1 MTDIRLADRMAKLG
15 TESAFEVL
23 ARARA
28 MEDAGRKIIHLEIGE
43 PDFPTAPHIVEAAV
57 EALRAGATHYVPAP
71 GIPPLRQAV
80 AAFLERT
87 GRMRV
92 TPDRVIVTP
101 GAKPIMF
108 FTILA
113 LAGEGDEVLYP
124 DPGFPMYES
133 ITSFAGAVPVP
144 VPLRERNGFRIDTDE
159 LERLITDRSKLL
171 IINSPQNP
179 CGSALTRQDCEA
191 IAAIAQRHDLT
202 VLTDEVYWAI
212 RYDSADPGGN
222 DPPQTPPAHGGAAR
236 PPIPTW
242 PRGASVLDVD
252 GMADRTILLDGW
264 SKTFAMTGWRLG
276 FGVFPPALV
285 EPITRLAINSV
296 SCTSA
301 FSQYAAIAALEGP
314 WDPVDQMVAEFRRRR
329 DIIVAGLNDLPGVSC
344 LEPQGAFYVFPNIT
358 ETGRTSADLQARLL
372 KDAGVA
378 ALSGTAFGPCGEGFL
393 RFSYANSVENIRLAL
408 EAIRAQLS

>member
-1 MTDIRLADRMAKLG
+1 MTDFRLADRMGRLG

-23 ARARA
+23 ARAKA
-28 MEDAGRKIIHLEIGE
+28 MEAAGHKIIHLEIGE
-43 PDFPTAPHIVEAAV
+43 PDFPTASHIVEAAV
-57 EALRAGATHYVPAP
+57 EALQAGHTHYVPAP
-71 GIPPLRQAV
+71 GIPPLREAV

-87 GRMRV
+87 GRMQ
-92 TPDRVIVTP
+92 TAPDRVVVTP

-113 LAGEGDEVLYP
+113 LADEGDEVLYP

-144 VPLRERNGFRIDTDE
+144 VPLRERNGFRVDVGE
-159 LERLITDRSKLL
+159 LENLVTERSRLL
-171 IINSPQNP
+171 IINSPHNP
-179 CGSALTRQDCEA
+179 CGSALTREDCEA
-191 IAAIAQRHDLT
+191 IAEIAMRHDLT

-212 RYDSADPGGN
+212 RYGADGPGERL
-222 DPPQTPPAHGGAAR
+222 P
-236 PPIPTW
+236 
-242 PRGASVLDVD
+242 SVLDVD

-276 FGVFPPALV
+276 FGVFPPGLV

-301 FSQYAAIAALEGP
+301 FSQFAAIAALEGP
-314 WDPVDQMVAEFRRRR
+314 WEPVDDMVAEFRRRR
-329 DIIVAGLNDLPGVSC
+329 DIIVAGLNDIPGIGC

-358 ETGRTSADLQARLL
+358 QTGLTSAELQARLL
-372 KDAGVA
+372 QNAGVA
-378 ALSGTAFGPCGEGFL
+378 ALGGTAFGPYGEGFL
-393 RFSYANSVENIRLAL
+393 RFSYANSVENIKAAL
-408 EAIRAQLS
+408 EAIRAQLT

>member
-1 MTDIRLADRMAKLG
+1 MANLG

-28 MEDAGRKIIHLEIGE
+28 IEDAGGKVIHLEIGE

-57 EALRAGATHYVPAP
+57 EALHAGATHYVPAP
-71 GIPPLRQAV
+71 GIPALRQAV

-92 TPDRVIVTP
+92 TPDRVIITP

-124 DPGFPMYES
+124 DPGFPMYAS

-144 VPLRERNGFRIDTDE
+144 VPLRQGNDFRIDTDE
-159 LERLITDRSKLL
+159 LERLITDRTRLL
-171 IINSPQNP
+171 IINSPHNP
-179 CGSALTRQDCEA
+179 CGSALTREDCEA
-191 IAAIAQRHDLT
+191 IAAIAMRHDLI

-212 RYDSADPGGN
+212 RYGQGSASPGGQ
-222 DPPQTPPAHGGAAR
+222 PPETPRH
-236 PPIPTW
+236 
-242 PRGASVLDVD
+242 ASVLDVE

-285 EPITRLAINSV
+285 EPVTRLAINSV

-314 WDPVDQMVAEFRRRR
+314 WDPVEAMVAEFRRRR
-329 DIIVAGLNDLPGVSC
+329 DIVVAGLNDLPGVSC
-344 LEPQGAFYVFPNIT
+344 LEPQGAFYAFPDIT
-358 ETGRTSADLQARLL
+358 GTGQASSDLQARLL
-372 KDAGVA
+372 ADAGVA
-378 ALSGTAFGPCGEGFL
+378 ALAGSAFGSYGEGFL
-393 RFSYANSVENIRLAL
+393 RFSYANSVENIKLAL
-408 EAIRAQLS
+408 EAVRAQLG